1 MHFSVLIPHSRT
13 VINHSGRIVHKRKMK
28 GGGSPAVLL
37 DNPAF
42 DYPIRGSSKKSMVT
56 MSGGSVMRTTQ
67 VRKPIKIL
75 L

>member
-1 MHFSVLIPHSRT
+1 MHFRVLVPHSRT
-13 VINHSGRIVHKRKMK
+13 VVNQNGRVVHKRKMK
-28 GGGSPAVLL
+28 GGGGSLLL

-42 DYPIRGSSKKSMVT
+42 DYPIKGQSKKSMVT